1 MVKADGRFG
10 PEEGQRAQSK
20 RRISAW
26 AVLAAALL
34 VALGAA
40 LIIAELRERA
50 DNDRQA
56 LLLFKD
62 LETQA
67 YRLSSLEWQA
77 IAEERLDSGLYEEA
91 QDARGRMA
99 RSLEGMA
106 QTDALDEEAGVLQQ
120 VDEAFRAYDEALDE
134 EFRLLAAGSL
144 EEAEAVDEE
153 RVDPSFD
160 ELTEALVTADSV
172 YSTDA
177 ERTDRIANAGSVFAL
192 GVAGG
197 LIGVM
202 FWQYERAR
210 RAATLI
216 AAEQKALRKSEE
228 LFRYQALH
236 DPLTNLPN
244 RLLFMDRL
252 RHALDRTRRR
262 TEKIAVLFLDLDSF
276 KVVNDGLGHKAG
288 DQLLLSVG
296 KRLRECLRSEDTLAR
311 LGGDEFTI
319 LLEDVADAGEATKLA
334 EHIAERLEA
343 PFELEGREVFIKASI
358 GIVSSSALDGDGNP
372 DDLLRDA
379 DTAMYEAKK
388 KGTAGYEVFH
398 PDLGS
403 RAMWRLKLEGDMHRA
418 VKQGEFRVYYQPLVD
433 LATNRISEV
442 EALVRWEHPER
453 GLLAPGEFLP
463 LAEETGLILPIG
475 RFVLKEAA
483 RQMCEWQGLHPSEPP
498 LMVSVNLSAR
508 QFRQP
513 DLVGD
518 ISRTLEETGLDP
530 RTLKLEITES
540 IAVDDLES
548 TIDTLRELKG
558 MGIKLAIDDFGTGY
572 SSLSYLK
579 RFPID
584 VLKVARP
591 FVDGLGH
598 DPEDTAVVRATVA
611 FAKAFNLHVTGEG
624 IETAE
629 QLAQLRA
636 LGCDSGQGYYFA
648 KPLPS
653 DAASTLFYEASRR

>member
-483 RQMCEWQGLHPSEPP
+483 RQVCEWQGLHPSEPL

-508 QFRQP
+508 QFRHP